1 MANGKASIDDIR
13 EFYARILASVAG
25 AANGH
30 MERVFEAR
38 LERAFESVPREAF
51 LGPGPWQ
58 IKSGAGGGYVLT
70 PNDDPLFLY
79 QNVLVAIDAE
89 RGINNGEPAL
99 HAMQIGSVRP
109 QPGETVVHIGA
120 GLGYYSAI
128 LALLV
133 LPGGRVQAYEV
144 EPTLAARAKSNL
156 EPFENVRV
164 VTTSAAT
171 GALPRCDV
179 IYVNASVQAPSR
191 SWLAALS
198 LGGRLIFPWCAC
210 EQLSVA
216 MRSAHPPVTRRALSP
231 RPITFPVKEWQQH
244 HTRNRPREIKCGQ
257 RDQFGCVMKRA
268 PMTWPPPFMIR
279 FGFHPG
285 KLANPNET
293 VCDRRS

>member
-1 MANGKASIDDIR
+1 MANAKASIDDIR
-13 EFYARILASVAG
+13 ELYAGVLASVAR

-30 MERVFEAR
+30 MDRVFEAR
-38 LERAFESVPREAF
+38 LERAFGSVPREAF

-70 PNDDPLFLY
+70 PNADPLFLY

-89 RGINNGEPAL
+89 RGINNGEPTL

-133 LPGGRVQAYEV
+133 LPGGRVVAYEL
-144 EPTLAARAKSNL
+144 EPTLAARAKRNL

-164 VTTSAAT
+164 VTTSAAP
-171 GALPRCDV
+171 GALPTCDV
-179 IYVNASVQAPSR
+179 IYVNASVQAPLR

-198 LGGRLIFPWCAC
+198 LGGRLVFPWRAC
-210 EQLSVA
+210 DQVSVA
-216 MRSAHPPVTRRALSP
+216 MRVERTPNGYSARALTP
-231 RPITFPVKEWQQH
+231 AYYIPCEGVATTP
-244 HTRNRPREIKCGQ
+244 HTKPPT
-257 RDQFGCVMKRA
+257 RDQVWATRSIWLCDEALPDDMATAIYDTVWFSSGQ
-268 PMTWPPPFMIR
+268 I
-279 FGFHPG
+279 G
-285 KLANPNET
+285 KP
-293 VCDRRS
+293 